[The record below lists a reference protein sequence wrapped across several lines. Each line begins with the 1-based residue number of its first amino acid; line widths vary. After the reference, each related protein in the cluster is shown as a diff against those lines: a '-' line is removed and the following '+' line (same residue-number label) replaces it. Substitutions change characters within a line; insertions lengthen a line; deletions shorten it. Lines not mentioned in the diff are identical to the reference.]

1 MTSSSSTRRH
11 VNRSSGSFSEDRQR
25 RDDYTERLQ
34 EKQKALISE
43 VAARRQEKE
52 SMEEKFKEEQE
63 KNRLRKKDLE
73 VTKTDGKT
81 AEAVVRDTMEM
92 ALMTM
97 DLPLAKTE
105 GEVSVEVDEAHLIV
119 QKAPAAKLEEKAS
132 KDCVLITFHP
142 NADVEYYLSFR
153 CDRKTKVQ
161 QLLEDACKHWGVS
174 DIDFVLKCGPSK
186 VISTLYVIEVFKPT
200 EPMALHLVRK
210 PIRNMLPTRKEELA
224 VMAKVGMGLAD
235 GADQEGDAKRGDEAE
250 AEGGDINFMDQLKEH
265 YGLFV

>member
-1 MTSSSSTRRH
+1 MEHNH
-11 VNRSSGSFSEDRQR
+11 VLDLTEDDVEQLDAQACKSKLRELYEDRQR

-63 KNRLRKKDLE
+63 KNRIRKKDLE
-73 VTKTDGKT
+73 VSKVDGKRP
-81 AEAVVRDTMEM
+81 EDVVRDTMEM
-92 ALMTM
+92 ALMSM
-97 DLPLAKTE
+97 DLPVAKTE

-119 QKAPAAKLEEKAS
+119 QKAQEEKQT

-153 CDRKTKVQ
+153 CDRETRVQ
-161 QLLEDACKHWGVS
+161 QLLEDACRHWGVS

-186 VISTLYVIEVFKPT
+186 VISTLKVTEVFKPP

-210 PIRNMLPTRKEELA
+210 PIRNKLPTRKEELA
-224 VMAKVGMGLAD
+224 VAAKVGL
-235 GADQEGDAKRGDEAE
+235 GAGGDADETE
-250 AEGGDINFMDQLKEH
+250 NK
-265 YGLFV
+265 

>member
-1 MTSSSSTRRH
+1 
-11 VNRSSGSFSEDRQR
+11 
-25 RDDYTERLQ
+25 
-34 EKQKALISE
+34 
-43 VAARRQEKE
+43 
-52 SMEEKFKEEQE
+52 MEEKFKEEQE

-73 VTKTDGKT
+73 LTKSDSKT
-81 AEAVVRDTMEM
+81 PEHVVRDTMEM
-92 ALMTM
+92 ALMSM

-105 GEVSVEVDEAHLIV
+105 GEVTVEVDEAHLIV

-132 KDCVLITFHP
+132 KDAVLITFHP

-174 DIDFVLKCGPSK
+174 DIDYVLKCGPSK
-186 VISTLYVIEVFKPT
+186 VISTLFVTEVFKPT

-224 VMAKVGMGLAD
+224 VMAKVGMGMAD
-235 GADQEGDAKRGDEAE
+235 GADQEGEVKRADDGD
-250 AEGGDINFMDQLKEH
+250 AEGGDLAFMDQLKEH
-265 YGLFV
+265 FGLWVMLTMGEREDEHQTKHL